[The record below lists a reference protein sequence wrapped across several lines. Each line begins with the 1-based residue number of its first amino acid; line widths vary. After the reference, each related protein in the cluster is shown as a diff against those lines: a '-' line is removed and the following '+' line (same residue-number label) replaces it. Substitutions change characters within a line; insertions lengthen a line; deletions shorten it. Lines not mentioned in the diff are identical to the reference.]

1 MKYFINFR
9 MAGKTLCAV
18 ATALACFQL
27 SSQAQIVTLTDGNSL
42 AQIDPHSQAGMFNW
56 SVQGFNQLY
65 QQWFWFRVGD
75 APGSMQHSI
84 DTIGTPV
91 VSLYGTREMTSTYTA
106 ANFTLSIDYLLT
118 GGSFVGPG
126 QVANS
131 DIGESIRIINT
142 SATTLV
148 FHFFQYSDFDLG
160 GPGNDSVQLGRNL
173 RGQFNDAF
181 QQDAIAG
188 LTETVTTPGA
198 SHGEVDYFAN
208 TRTRLNTIA
217 NYTLNDSAGPVGT
230 GDVTW
235 ALEWDLTIAPGASA
249 LISKDKYLSVVVPEP
264 SALAISGLGLVFLAL
279 HRRRVAK

>member
-1 MKYFINFR
+1 
-9 MAGKTLCAV
+9 
-18 ATALACFQL
+18 LACYQFTC
-27 SSQAQIVTLTDGNSL
+27 QAQVVTLTDNNSV
-42 AQIDPHSQAGMFNW
+42 AQIDPNHQAGMFNW
-56 SVQGFNQLY
+56 SVQGANQLY

-75 APGSMQHSI
+75 APGAMQHSI

-106 ANFTLSIDYLLT
+106 PTFNLSIDYLLT
-118 GGSFVGPG
+118 GGSFVAPG
-126 QVANS
+126 QTANS
-131 DIGESIRIINT
+131 DIGESIRIVNT

-181 QQDAIAG
+181 QQDATAG

-217 NYTLNDSAGPVGT
+217 NYTLNDSAGPVGA

-235 ALEWDLTIAPGASA
+235 SLEWDLTIAPGGSA
-249 LISKDKYLSVVVPEP
+249 LISKDKYLSVIVPEP
-264 SALAISGLGLVFLAL
+264 STIAIGGLGLVLFAL
-279 HRRRVAK
+279 RRRAAK

>member
-1 MKYFINFR
+1 MKYLMNFR
-9 MAGKTLCAV
+9 RAGRALCAV
-18 ATALACFQL
+18 VTSLACYQL
-27 SSQAQIVTLTDGNSL
+27 TCQAQIVTLTDGNSL

-65 QQWFWFRVGD
+65 QQWFWYRTDNGL
-75 APGSMQHSI
+75 QHSI
-84 DTIGTPV
+84 DTISAPV
-91 VSLYGTREMTSTYTA
+91 VQTYGTREMTSTYTA

-126 QVANS
+126 QMANS
-131 DIGESIRIINT
+131 DIGESIRIVNT
-142 SATTLV
+142 SATTLT

-181 QQDAIAG
+181 QQDATAG

-198 SHGEVDYFAN
+198 SHGEVDYFSN

-217 NYTLNDSAGPVGT
+217 GYTLNDSAGPVGT

-235 ALEWDLTIAPGASA
+235 ALEWDLSIAPGGSA
-249 LISKDKYLSVVVPEP
+249 LISKDKYLSVIVPEP
-264 SALAISGLGLVFLAL
+264 STIAIGSLGLVLFVL
-279 HRRRVAK
+279 RRRVGK